1 MASKTTLR
9 GYGWAYQ
16 RRRAEILASKP
27 LCHWGCGRPATTA
40 DHEPPISVVGHPHL
54 NLVPACRPCNFS
66 RRWNPPPAIRTST
79 PSREW

>member
-1 MASKTTLR
+1 MAGDTTRR

-16 RRRAEILASKP
+16 RRRAEILASNP

-40 DHEPPISVVGHPHL
+40 DHEPPIEVVGPHL
-54 NLVPACRPCNFS
+54 NLVPACEKCNIG
-66 RRWNPPPAIRTST
+66 RRWNPPPAVVQSK